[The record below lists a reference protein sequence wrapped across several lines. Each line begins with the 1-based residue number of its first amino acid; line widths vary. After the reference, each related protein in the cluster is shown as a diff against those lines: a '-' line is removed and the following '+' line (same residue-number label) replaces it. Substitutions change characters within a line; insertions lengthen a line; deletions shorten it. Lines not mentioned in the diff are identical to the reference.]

1 MLVSILLKYLFL
13 TQLFQCRMHWF
24 AATPIC
30 TLYSIEN
37 IHILPQ
43 MLCIF
48 CVWDTLSRCPLW
60 ILFFRNRRKRCE
72 TCMPLCA
79 CLRRGTSVPA
89 SRGVWGCVG
98 WILHSAAQA
107 TALKTSGCSLSLV
120 PGALRRQKT
129 LPYSHLWRYTCAFYS
144 FSSAIILLSS
154 RKRKMQ
160 VNIPAATAEVR
171 AWCQIKTSTSCFLRP
186 PPFAFRKRIWVS
198 AGSHVQRIIQLGI
211 IFPYITLPYTN
222 INCLE

>member
-1 MLVSILLKYLFL
+1 
-13 TQLFQCRMHWF
+13 MHWF

-30 TLYSIEN
+30 TLYSTEN

-48 CVWDTLSRCPLW
+48 PVWDTLSRFPLW
-60 ILFFRNRRKRCE
+60 ILFFVIGGRDVKRVCH
-72 TCMPLCA
+72 C
-79 CLRRGTSVPA
+79 VPVCDEA
-89 SRGVWGCVG
+89 LVSRHHGGVWGCVG

-107 TALKTSGCSLSLV
+107 SALKTSGCSLSLV

-129 LPYSHLWRYTCAFYS
+129 LPYSRLWRYTCAFYS

-160 VNIPAATAEVR
+160 VNIPAATAEVH
-171 AWCQIKTSTSCFLRP
+171 AWCQIKP
-186 PPFAFRKRIWVS
+186 PLLAFYDPHH
-198 AGSHVQRIIQLGI
+198 SHSGNVFEFQRV
-211 IFPYITLPYTN
+211 PMSR
-222 INCLE
+222 E